1 MAEVAVS
8 DSGWLWGWCLVCR
21 QRPGAPEC
29 VAVCGSASRAYRGPL
44 VHGQAGGLVLA
55 LQC

>member
-44 VHGQAGGLVLA
+44 VDGQAGGLVLA